1 MNRALLVVVL
11 LLAGGGIAWAGPTGI
26 NILSQTYHIGGYAGF
41 TGAEGGYHSYD
52 LTSPNPLSASV
63 TSWSSDFGYDY
74 YEAGSRTGFFGVSAY
89 AERWYSR
96 AVAES
101 TYVFQMEDDSET
113 LTFSVHGWRSFHYFE
128 SAVELTLKD
137 LTTGTILENYVD
149 SGPYDEIVLY
159 TFAWTGVYTVDPA
172 HIYSLRL
179 YAWADGGDSWA
190 DTFLAVSITVPGA
203 MTLGMIGTG
212 LVGWCRRR
220 KAAG

>member
-1 MNRALLVVVL
+1 MKRAFLVVVL
-11 LLAGGGIAWAGPTGI
+11 LLAGGGIVWAGPTGM
-26 NILSQTYHIGGYAGF
+26 NILSQTHHIVGYAGF
-41 TGAEGGYHSYD
+41 TGAEGGYHPYD
-52 LTSPNPLSASV
+52 ITASHPISLSV
-63 TSWSSDFGYDY
+63 TSWSSDFDYDY
-74 YEAGSRTGFFGVSAY
+74 YEAGSSTGFFSVSAY
-89 AERWYSR
+89 ANRWYSR

-128 SAVELTLKD
+128 STVELTLKD

-149 SGPYDEIVLY
+149 SGPYDE
-159 TFAWTGVYTVDPA
+159 TFPYLIAWTGVYTVDPA

-190 DTFLAVSITVPGA
+190 DTFLAVSIPAPGA
-203 MTLGMIGTG
+203 MMLGIIGAG
-212 LVGWCRRR
+212 LVGLCRRR